1 MEINVIMEEVT
12 SDTCLVF
19 QVKPVRKV
27 INVEAVENH
36 LETQASEIE
45 NGEEIDI

>member
-1 MEINVIMEEVT
+1 MEEVT
-12 SDTCLVF
+12 SGTCLVF

-27 INVEAVENH
+27 VSVVAIENH
-36 LETQASEIE
+36 LETPASETK